1 MTSELNQPRLSL
13 LGVLVIGAA
22 LCVALAGLGSFLTSV
37 YAANNT
43 VHEIRGTVETIDVGD
58 VPPVIVVKG
67 QHGSSEGVVVG
78 AIIQQGAT
86 VLRGKKRIGLDHIH
100 RGDKVTLKYVKTRE
114 GLSVRSIALHR

>member
-1 MTSELNQPRLSL
+1 MREVNQPRLSL

-37 YAANNT
+37 YAANNA
-43 VHEIRGTVETIDVGD
+43 VHEIRGTVETIDVGE

-78 AIIQQGAT
+78 AVVQQGAT
-86 VLRGKKRIGLDHIH
+86 ILRGKKRIGLDHIH
-100 RGDKVTLKYVKTRE
+100 AGDRVTVKYIKTRE
-114 GLSVRSIALHR
+114 GLSVRSVILHR

>member
-1 MTSELNQPRLSL
+1 MTEDVSKPRLSL

-43 VHEIRGTVETIDVGD
+43 VYEIRGTVETIDAAD

-78 AIIQQGAT
+78 AVVQQGAT
-86 VLRGKKRIGLDHIH
+86 ILRGKKRIGLDHIQ
-100 RGDKVTLKYVKTRE
+100 RGDKVTLKYIKTRE
-114 GLSVRSIALHR
+114 GLSVRSIVLHR

>member
-1 MTSELNQPRLSL
+1 MTKEVNQPRLSL

-43 VHEIRGTVETIDVGD
+43 VHEIRGTVETIDVGE

-78 AIIQQGAT
+78 AVVQQGAT
-86 VLRGKKRIGLDHIH
+86 ILRGKKRIGLDHIH
-100 RGDKVTLKYVKTRE
+100 AGDRVTVKYIKTRE
-114 GLSVRSIALHR
+114 GLSVRSIILHR

>member
-1 MTSELNQPRLSL
+1 MTGDVSKPRLSL

-43 VHEIRGTVETIDVGD
+43 VYEIRGTVETIDAAD

-78 AIIQQGAT
+78 AVVQQGAT
-86 VLRGKKRIGLDHIH
+86 ILRGKKRIGLDHIQ
-100 RGDKVTLKYVKTRE
+100 RGDKVTLKYIKTRE
-114 GLSVRSIALHR
+114 GLSVRSIVLHR